1 MLVEYIRVNPAG
13 KQLICPI
20 PVGSLISANLSF
32 SHCVP
37 ETGELLICTLQSFI
51 LPILLHQ
58 MCLMHWSVW
67 ILPREVL
74 LHFSSKGL
82 PFLSPVFFLN
92 PDHVLGSPSPGVPG
106 SQLFPQEAVAIPV
119 SLFCFLP

>member
-1 MLVEYIRVNPAG
+1 MPEVCIEIVSMEKQYKENIYVLVEYIHVSPAG

-58 MCLMHWSVW
+58 MHLM
-67 ILPREVL
+67 L
-74 LHFSSKGL
+74 L
-82 PFLSPVFFLN
+82 V
-92 PDHVLGSPSPGVPG
+92 GVDP
-106 SQLFPQEAVAIPV
+106 P
-119 SLFCFLP
+119 